1 MKTVTAALC
10 ALFLAGCETL
20 PASSPTTAYPA
31 PPPPPSNSAGA
42 QLDWRGIITAGDRD
56 HYQRRQAA
64 WTLALQQ
71 ARSQAGSGDLSGLG
85 ALIQPDAALNDP
97 APPPGDYRCRTVKL
111 GSQAGNDG
119 LGYVVYGWF
128 ACRIEQT
135 PRGLKFVKVTGS
147 QRPSG
152 LLFPEDD
159 RHMVMLGSMAL
170 ASEFAAERD
179 RLLIDMQRV
188 FPPMYVGMFFLTLG
202 YGLFVNFD
210 AKSSWAKL
218 ILFQIIAGLGIGPL
232 FQSPIIALQAH
243 INPRDIGTATATL
256 GFVRQLATSSSVVI
270 GEVVFQNQMQKS
282 SGQLRQVLGPQL
294 AQTLGAGNIGAN
306 VGVIDG
312 LPANQKEVVRMDF
325 ANSLQPMWIMYTCF
339 AAVGLLCT
347 IFVRRKVLTRE
358 HVETKTGLEAEKA
371 NAAENKADDAARRE
385 SKRQSKR
392 ASHGGGSQISLPYSG
407 AGTSSRPQTS
417 GTDSTAVPAMPTA
430 PSSERVHDLEE
441 YRRSQHRGGTLS
453 RLESGIQS

>member
-1 MKTVTAALC
+1 MEGLKAIDWVGSLTVVGATLMLLFGLQYGGVTAPWGSATVICLIVFSIVTFAIFIYWETKFAKYPVMPMRLFSKSSNIATLC
-10 ALFLAGCETL
+10 IVFTHGFVFISGSYYL
-20 PASSPTTAYPA
+20 PLYFQAIRGATPILSGAYLLPTA
-31 PPPPPSNSAGA
+31 
-42 QLDWRGIITAGDRD
+42 
-56 HYQRRQAA
+56 
-64 WTLALQQ
+64 LAL
-71 ARSQAGSGDLSGLG
+71 GLSSIG
-85 ALIQPDAALNDP
+85 
-97 APPPGDYRCRTVKL
+97 
-111 GSQAGNDG
+111 
-119 LGYVVYGWF
+119 
-128 ACRIEQT
+128 
-135 PRGLKFVKVTGS
+135 TG
-147 QRPSG
+147 
-152 LLFPEDD
+152 
-159 RHMVMLGSMAL
+159 
-170 ASEFAAERD
+170 
-179 RLLIDMQRV
+179 V
-188 FPPMYVGMFFLTLG
+188 FIKKTGMFLPPMYVGMFFLTLG